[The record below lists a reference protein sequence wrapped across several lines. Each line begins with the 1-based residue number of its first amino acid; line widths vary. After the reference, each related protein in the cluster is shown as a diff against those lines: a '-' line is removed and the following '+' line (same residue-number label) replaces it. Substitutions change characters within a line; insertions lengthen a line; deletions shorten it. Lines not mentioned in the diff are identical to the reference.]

1 MSKDPAVL
9 FYTSDFISGT
19 LTMSDAQRGKYIIL
33 LCLQHQQGLLSEDDM
48 MNICKTYDEKIFK
61 KFIKTEAGFYYNE
74 RMKTETDRRKKY
86 SESRSNN
93 RKNISKSYVNHM
105 ETETIT
111 INNNKKKS
119 IFIIPTIEEIKAKMI
134 ERNLTKFT
142 AEAFHAHYTANG
154 WMVGKNKM
162 KDWNSALTTWD
173 IKSKEYGANSGSN
186 KIDPKRTNSYWD

>member
-33 LCLQHQQGLLSEDDM
+33 LCLQHQQGLLTEDDM

-74 RMKTETDRRKKY
+74 RMKMETDRRKKY
-86 SESRSNN
+86 SESRSKN

-105 ETETIT
+105 ETIT
-111 INNNKKKS
+111 INENKKRNVFKKPNIEEVKQYFDANNYSEDAAIKAFNYYDTANWHDSKGNKVKNWKQKMQAVWFKDENKKKPA
-119 IFIIPTIEEIKAKMI
+119 FIMP
-134 ERNLTKFT
+134 
-142 AEAFHAHYTANG
+142 
-154 WMVGKNKM
+154 
-162 KDWNSALTTWD
+162 
-173 IKSKEYGANSGSN
+173 
-186 KIDPKRTNSYWD
+186 